1 MSLLAILLSGAG
13 LVAAGFPKRARD
25 HVERAF
31 RASLAIALGI
41 GAWSAAY
48 AAWRLASGA
57 SGLAKDASLALAGAA
72 LVVAF
77 RKREREE
84 TKARERAPRWLWVT
98 FAFACAVAGA
108 AFVEHTIRFP
118 DGGWDAWMI
127 WNLRARFLFRAP
139 EFRTA
144 FSPDL
149 SFLAHQDYPWLL
161 PGVVAQAL
169 GQLGESRVVPAA
181 VGAVFGILTLAVVA
195 LAIARDLGAR
205 WGLLGGLAVATLPCF
220 ATFASNQQSDVPLAA
235 FLAIAAALI
244 ASARSRREL
253 ALAGFAAG
261 LGIWTKNEGP
271 LYAVCLAVAFLW
283 RTRDPR
289 GALAFAAGAL
299 PCAAL
304 LVWFKLGVAPPNDLA
319 AFSTAESLA
328 ANALDARR
336 WGELAILTLRRLVYF
351 QDFALWVLA
360 QALLLWFFVR
370 KQPPSVLGTALFL
383 ACAAY
388 GPIYALQPH
397 RLDWIFRTSA
407 DRILIQIW
415 PTAVLAT
422 IAALASAVAR
432 PSRAPPGFSPVPGP
446 PPA

>member
-1 MSLLAILLSGAG
+1 
-13 LVAAGFPKRARD
+13 
-25 HVERAF
+25 
-31 RASLAIALGI
+31 
-41 GAWSAAY
+41 
-48 AAWRLASGA
+48 
-57 SGLAKDASLALAGAA
+57 
-72 LVVAF
+72 
-77 RKREREE
+77 
-84 TKARERAPRWLWVT
+84 
-98 FAFACAVAGA
+98 
-108 AFVEHTIRFP
+108 
-118 DGGWDAWMI
+118 MI

-144 FSPDL
+144 FFTRPVIPRPSGLP
-149 SFLAHQDYPWLL
+149 LA
-161 PGVVAQAL
+161 VAGCGGA
-169 GQLGESRVVPAA
+169 GPRAARRVARRPRR
-181 VGAVFGILTLAVVA
+181 GRRRLGILTLAVVA
-195 LAIARDLGAR
+195 LAIARDLGAPL
-205 WGLLGGLAVATLPCF
+205 GVLGGLAVATLPCF

-261 LGIWTKNEGP
+261 LGVWTKNEGP

-319 AFSTAESLA
+319 AFSTAESLT

-432 PSRAPPGFSPVPGP
+432 PSRAPQDFPRCRARRRRRSEGRCRCWTGCSCGRSPSRSGWGCSPSSSSSSSSSCCS
-446 PPA
+446 

>member
-13 LVAAGFPKRARD
+13 LVAAGFPKRAGD
-25 HVERAF
+25 AVERAF
-31 RASLAIALGI
+31 RVSLAIALGI
-41 GAWSAAY
+41 GAWSVAY
-48 AAWRLASGA
+48 AAWRLATGA
-57 SGLAKDASLALAGAA
+57 SGLAKDACLALAGAA

-77 RKREREE
+77 RKREPEE
-84 TKARERAPRWLWVT
+84 TKVRERAPRWLWAM
-98 FAFACAVAGA
+98 FALACAVACA

-127 WNLRARFLFRAP
+127 WNLRARFLVRAADFRS
-139 EFRTA
+139 A
-144 FSPDL
+144 FSPEL

-161 PGVVAQAL
+161 PGAVAQAV

-181 VGAVFGILTLAVVA
+181 VAAVFGALAVAVVA
-195 LAIARDLGAR
+195 LAIARELGAR

-235 FLAIAAALI
+235 FLASAAALI

-261 LGIWTKNEGP
+261 LCIWTKNEGA
-271 LYAVCLAVAFLW
+271 LYAVCLGVAFLW
-283 RTRDPR
+283 RTRDLR
-289 GALAFAAGAL
+289 SALAFAAGAL

-319 AFSTAESLA
+319 AFSTPEGLA
-328 ANALDARR
+328 ANAVDPRR
-336 WGELAILTLRRLVYF
+336 WGELALLTLRRVVYF

-360 QALLLWFFVR
+360 QVLLLWFFVR
-370 KQPPSVLGTALFL
+370 KQPASVLGTALFL

-422 IAALASAVAR
+422 IAALAKAAA
-432 PSRAPPGFSPVPGP
+432 PSQGSPRFSPVPGSP
-446 PPA
+446 SA